1 MNCPICNSI
10 LFMDDKYLSCKT
22 SSHNFNLVP
31 ISNRKPDRLTQSL
44 YTADYNLIIYENSI
58 TLYYPFKENK
68 RYPQIFN
75 IPFKLKPK
83 YLILDNLI
91 NDINKLQM
99 FSWKIVRYVTL
110 NSPIIITIIILV
122 AQKLITSLGIITTRH
137 ITDQ

>member
-44 YTADYNLIIYENSI
+44 YTSDYNLIIYENSI

-68 RYPQIFN
+68 RYPHIFN

-99 FSWKIVRYVTL
+99 FS
-110 NSPIIITIIILV
+110 
-122 AQKLITSLGIITTRH
+122 
-137 ITDQ
+137 